1 VRALVFAGPVM
12 FTVRPASPA
21 PLRSMTDTT
30 RPPWLLNVPGAGV
43 TVLVTT
49 TGLSVLRFF
58 AVTVVVIRRKSAVAP
73 LAVQSV
79 LDCVASAIQSVFE
92 LTS

>member
-1 VRALVFAGPVM
+1 M
-12 FTVRPASPA
+12 
-21 PLRSMTDTT
+21 
-30 RPPWLLNVPGAGV
+30 
-43 TVLVTT
+43 LVTT
-49 TGLSVLRFF
+49 TGLSVLRFL

-73 LAVQSV
+73 LDVQSV